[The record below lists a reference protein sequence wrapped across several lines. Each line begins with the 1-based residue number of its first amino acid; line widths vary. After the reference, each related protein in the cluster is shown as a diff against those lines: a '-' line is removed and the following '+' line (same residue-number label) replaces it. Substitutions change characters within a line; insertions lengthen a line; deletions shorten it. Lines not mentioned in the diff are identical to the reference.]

1 MVFFTPKDRRNSCR
15 FPQTGAQACLIS
27 WRPRGNFSCCCLY
40 LSYLYLCVHI
50 RYHIYIY
57 IYMICMLMCL
67 YHNIIY
73 IYTYIYIVIYIYI
86 IRNKR
91 LTKCWQLILSVR
103 EEVCDQTSAQTILC
117 LHQSARGFS
126 HRRWMAFE
134 KPQHYTWDET
144 SGGEIVYADKS
155 DSSSL
160 KLTQYVDWRNCFP
173 RQFSRINLM
182 GFMAAISH
190 TPQSTCADLLWGS
203 TGYIS
208 YISNLGV
215 QLFSKHL
222 KTQKTSKNIRPIWSL
237 IVSWLHNRFGPK
249 SETFPILS
257 SPWNDQEIPLEVRP
271 IDFRTHGLTGWTWSQ
286 FLHGWPWL
294 FTPNIHKITPARQER
309 HIVLSF
315 FGRIQKAMHPNHLEF
330 QARVFSTSKI
340 TTAIQTQYLV
350 LLHSSD
356 NFKSLGLV
364 WGTDLSIIVL
374 LHVTA
379 RAHHFP
385 ACRCR
390 MTSGKLSA
398 AGGSIRSMLSSH
410 GMLLP
415 CLSAMSLSEFVWNHL
430 LKKLF
435 VSLPP
440 SFCCRLPQEI
450 HIRAATCSNMLQEI
464 SPDVEGNVNVNK
476 DPKSPTKI

>member
-15 FPQTGAQACLIS
+15 FPPNWGPSVSHLMETAGKFLVLLFIFVIS
-27 WRPRGNFSCCCLY
+27 
-40 LSYLYLCVHI
+40 LSLCT
-50 RYHIYIY
+50 YQMSYIY
-57 IYMICMLMCL
+57 MLMCL

-73 IYTYIYIVIYIYI
+73 IYKYIHIIVIYIYI
-86 IRNKR
+86 VRNKR

-203 TGYIS
+203 TGS
-208 YISNLGV
+208 ISNLGV

-222 KTQKTSKNIRPIWSL
+222 KTQKTSKNIRPIWNL
-237 IVSWLHNRFGPK
+237 IISWLHNRFGPK

-257 SPWNDQEIPLEVRP
+257 SPWNDQEIPPEGRP
-271 IDFRTHGLTGWTWSQ
+271 IDFRTHGLPGWTWSQ

-294 FTPNIHKITPARQER
+294 FTPNLHKITPARQER

-356 NFKSLGLV
+356 NFNV
-364 WGTDLSIIVL
+364 W
-374 LHVTA
+374 
-379 RAHHFP
+379 
-385 ACRCR
+385 
-390 MTSGKLSA
+390 
-398 AGGSIRSMLSSH
+398 
-410 GMLLP
+410 
-415 CLSAMSLSEFVWNHL
+415 VWFEEL
-430 LKKLF
+430 I
-435 VSLPP
+435 
-440 SFCCRLPQEI
+440 CQ
-450 HIRAATCSNMLQEI
+450 
-464 SPDVEGNVNVNK
+464 
-476 DPKSPTKI
+476 